1 MIAQPERPSCASNV
15 LAPLARHAQ
24 LARSLVAALLILLT
38 GLPGGVARA
47 ERADRDKPVQV
58 EADAMTYDDAK
69 QVNVFTGSVRLTKG
83 TILLTAERLVLR
95 QDTDGFQ
102 YGTATG
108 TPARFRQK
116 RDGPGDQYVAGEALR
131 IEYDGKTETVRLI
144 QKAMMNRL
152 EGSRVTDE
160 VHGNLIVYESRSEF
174 VTVESGGP
182 KAATPEN
189 PGGRVKVII
198 QPKSSEADKSAPA
211 TLSPARK
218 LESTPR

>member
-1 MIAQPERPSCASNV
+1 MTVQPERPPPAIGAD
-15 LAPLARHAQ
+15 APPKA
-24 LARSLVAALLILLT
+24 LARSALAALLALLIA
-38 GLPGGVARA
+38 LPGGIAHA
-47 ERADRDKPVQV
+47 ERADREKPVQV

-69 QVNVFTGSVRLTKG
+69 QVNVFTGAVRLTKG
-83 TILLTAERLVLR
+83 TILLTADRLVLR
-95 QDTDGFQ
+95 QDADGFQ

-116 RDGPGDQYVAGEALR
+116 RDAPGDQFVAGEALR

-144 QKAMMNRL
+144 QKAMMTRL
-152 EGSRVTDE
+152 EGTRVTDE

-189 PGGRVKVII
+189 PAGRVKVII
-198 QPKSSEADKSAPA
+198 QPKSSDADKGAPT

-218 LESTPR
+218 LESAPR